1 MYVIE
6 VSGSAAVTGIDKAAN
21 AVVQVPADRCSWTIT
36 EDSTGGYSI
45 SAANF
50 YPGNAAAV
58 DINPSNSSAR
68 LGFVGKTGRFTAI
81 TN

>member
-6 VSGSAAVTGIDKAAN
+6 VSGAAAITAINKAAN
-21 AVVQVPADRCSWTIT
+21 QAVQVPADRCIWRTT

-45 SAANF
+45 ASAHF

-58 DINPSNSSAR
+58 DINPSDTDAR
-68 LGFVGKTGRFTAI
+68 LGYIGKTGRFTAI